1 MKSFL
6 IGALCALSMSA
17 CAKSPAPAKTESAA
31 STSTSPVKTV
41 APANTPE
48 GRAIQ
53 AVHAFSAKA
62 VVDHVA
68 AAPIPGF
75 REIIVS
81 GQVAY
86 ASDDGKYLFVPG
98 QGGSLFDVAAKRDLT
113 ESALSGIRRTLIDTI
128 PAADRIV
135 FAPPNPK
142 YHVTVFTDVSC
153 GFCRKMHS
161 QIADYNREGIAVEYM
176 AFPRAGIGSPDYNT
190 MVSVWCAPDRKKAL
204 TDAKN
209 DRPVPPRTCRNAVT
223 AEYDVGQRA
232 GLTGTPMVIAEDGT
246 QLGGYLP
253 PDRLRQAL
261 DALAAKAAPKP
272 AG

>member
-1 MKSFL
+1 MKSLL
-6 IGALCALSMSA
+6 IGVLCAVSLSA
-17 CAKSPAPAKTESAA
+17 CAQAPAPSKPVAA
-31 STSTSPVKTV
+31 SAPAAASGKVV
-41 APANTPE
+41 APAATPE

-53 AVHAFSAKA
+53 AVHVFSAKA
-62 VVDHVA
+62 VVDHVG

-98 QGGSLFDVAAKRDLT
+98 QGGTLFDVTTRRDLT
-113 ESALSGIRRTLIDTI
+113 EAALTGIRRKLIDTI
-128 PAADRIV
+128 PVADRIV

-142 YHVTVFTDVSC
+142 YTVVVFTDITC
-153 GFCRKMHS
+153 GFCRKLHS
-161 QIADYNREGIAVEYM
+161 QIADYNRLGIAVEYM

-190 MVSVWCAPDRKKAL
+190 MVSVWCSPDRKKAL

-209 DRPVPPRTCRNAVT
+209 DRPIAPRTCHNSVS

-246 QLGGYLP
+246 QLGGYLA
-253 PDRLRQAL
+253 PDRMRQAL